1 MTRRPHHLRPRTVA
15 GQRNKSLPPN
25 LPANLAGGVRD
36 MSSAM
41 AQQQLQ
47 SLGEQNP
54 MPRDTFPYS
63 FGPGVPVLPAPL
75 DPTRRDTGR
84 AEPRIYE
91 YPVSWNVPGAEQRL
105 VPWAVL
111 RQAANI
117 SIIRDC
123 LRIRKNE
130 VTSLE
135 WGVRISKRAVEAAQ
149 RKDPEAAR
157 ADVERDMRDRLS
169 PDIDRITRFWR
180 MPDRGNGY
188 TFHDWVSQVLE
199 EHLVLDA
206 LAIYPRFTYGGDL
219 HGLEVLDGSTIKPLL
234 DHRGGRPLPPYPA
247 YQQILYGFPR
257 GEFTADIETGPDG
270 ETVIPNGYPADQIIY
285 QRREVRTFSPYGLSS
300 VEQALTD
307 ADLWMKRMAWMRAE
321 YTDGVMPSGWMRHT
335 GETSWTPQQLA
346 EYERE
351 FNEYYSGITQAR
363 HRFPILPPGIE
374 LAEGRQGADE
384 RYKPDYDLHLLKLL
398 VAHFDMTIAELGFT
412 EAKGLGSA
420 GYHEGQEN
428 IQHRK
433 GVRPDLAWLA
443 DVLSDISRTHLGMP
457 AELEFAW
464 LGLDDE
470 DQAAADELQRNRY
483 QGGGSTLNEWR
494 DEQGKPRYNF
504 PEADM
509 PMIVTQRGVV
519 FLEGSS
525 ELAPPGE
532 LVEPVQAP
540 KPAPGAPSPEGSN
553 AEPGDGTPPQAEA
566 QQQLD
571 ESRQQQDQ
579 QQAKKA
585 ELAAYRKFAAKGTR
599 SRPFRWEHHTA
610 EEIEEITKDGGGV
623 DPKGPVRLEWPGW
636 KRDLQAAK
644 VWSGRIAEAMTGVL
658 HPRQI
663 AARWLSARHKTVD
676 VAGTADAKS
685 WLQDHG
691 VAVADVLAP
700 VLEQVYTDGY
710 FIGDRS
716 ALALI
721 ASTDVNWHGWTPG
734 DTETAQALL
743 SDDHGLDVMLRQAG
757 VTIRSIASNRLDV
770 LARALADAVA
780 VGDSVDTLA
789 GTLSGILDDP
799 TWSHMVALTELNR
812 AMSAASLR
820 RYARNGISA
829 AYWMTAE
836 DERVCQDCDD
846 NEVAGPVA
854 LNQPFPSGA
863 YQPPAH
869 PSCRCALAPYTADMS
884 EVDTTGMSAADLEE

>member
-1 MTRRPHHLRPRTVA
+1 MAKRRNRA
-15 GQRNKSLPPN
+15 RNLHKA
-25 LPANLAGGVRD
+25 LPAGMSGNLAGGIRD
-36 MSSAM
+36 MSSAI
-41 AQQQLQ
+41 AQSQVE
-47 SLGEQNP
+47 SLGEQRA

-63 FGPGVPVLPAPL
+63 FGPGVPIIPAPL

-130 VTSLE
+130 VVGLE

-180 MPDRGNGY
+180 MPDPGNGY
-188 TFHDWVSQVLE
+188 TFHDWISQVLE

-219 HGLEVLDGSTIKPLL
+219 YGLEVLDGSTIKPLL
-234 DHRGGRPLPPYPA
+234 DHRGGRPLPPMPA

-257 GEFTADIETGPDG
+257 GEFTADIERSDDG
-270 ETVIPNGYPADQIIY
+270 ETTIPNGYPADQIIY

-307 ADLWMKRMAWMRAE
+307 ADLWMKRMAWLRAE
-321 YTDGVMPSGWMRHT
+321 YTDGVMPSGWMRNT

-351 FNEYYSGITQAR
+351 FNDYYAGITEQR
-363 HRFPILPPGIE
+363 HRFRILPPGIE

-412 EAKGLGSA
+412 EAKGLGSS

-428 IQHRK
+428 IQERK

-457 AELEFAW
+457 DELEFRW

-470 DQAAADELQRNRY
+470 DQAAADELQRNRFS
-483 QGGGSTLNEWR
+483 GGGSTLNEWR

-525 ELAPPGE
+525 EQAPPGE
-532 LVEPVQAP
+532 LVEPLQAP
-540 KPAPGAPSPEGSN
+540 APAPGAPPPEGAN
-553 AEPGDGTPPQAEA
+553 ADPGTGQPAKSQA

-571 ESRQQQDQ
+571 DSRQ

-585 ELAAYRKFAAKGTR
+585 ELAAYRKWSAKGNR
-599 SRPFRWEHHTA
+599 SRSFEWHHHSPA
-610 EEIEEITKDGGGV
+610 DVDELVKAGDV
-623 DPKGPVRLEWPGW
+623 DPKGPFRQEWPGW
-636 KRDLQAAK
+636 TRDLQAAK
-644 VWSGRIAEAMTGVL
+644 LWAGRIAAAMTGAVN
-658 HPRQI
+658 PRRI
-663 AARWLSARHKTVD
+663 ADSWLSDRHKASD
-676 VAGTADAKS
+676 PAGRADAKA
-685 WLQDHG
+685 WLQHNG
-691 VAVADVLAP
+691 VTVSAALEAVL
-700 VLEQVYTDGY
+700 QSVYTDGY
-710 FIGDRS
+710 YIGDRS
-716 ALALI
+716 AIALLT
-721 ASTDVNWHGWTPG
+721 STDVNWHDWTPG
-734 DTETAQALL
+734 DTEAAEAILSGDRGLATLL
-743 SDDHGLDVMLRQAG
+743 DQSG
-757 VTIRSIASNRLDV
+757 VTIRSIAANRLDE
-770 LARALADAVA
+770 LAAALADALES
-780 VGDSVDTLA
+780 GDSADTLA
-789 GTLSGILDDP
+789 ATLTGILDDP
-799 TWSHMVALTELNR
+799 GWSYLVAVTELNR
-812 AMSAASLR
+812 AMSAATLN

-829 AYWMTAE
+829 SYWLTAE
-836 DERVCQDCDD
+836 DERVCDLCAA
-846 NEVAGPVA
+846 NEDGSPVA
-854 LNQPFPSGA
+854 INQAFPTGV

-869 PSCRCALAPYTADMS
+869 PSCRCALAPYLADLS